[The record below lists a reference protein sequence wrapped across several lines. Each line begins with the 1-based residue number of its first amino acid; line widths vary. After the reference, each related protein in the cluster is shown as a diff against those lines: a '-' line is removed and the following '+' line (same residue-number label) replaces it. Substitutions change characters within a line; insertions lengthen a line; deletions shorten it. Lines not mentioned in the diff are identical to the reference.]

1 MKYYRAA
8 ALALLLPLLSA
19 CQATGLGVN
28 GFGGGAAPPDPGPPP
43 SASPMVN
50 AVLARAPADP
60 IAALPE
66 RIATPPV
73 KGTWTAEFVGRL
85 YGVIRATFGPGAA
98 IGPTLIFY
106 DLQLPAQLALAGRD
120 ADLAQMER
128 ELLEPA
134 DAYDRKNLRERR
146 EQPMARLCVKLDA
159 GCSLA
164 FNYRHELAIVL
175 LARGNRA
182 GAEQLLADIDAQNWA
197 GRLFGSE
204 QCARSGLFL
213 CAGQAANRTAW
224 RFQTGRIDEAVQA
237 MEDWLRRSGDMDD
250 ATINNMAQNET
261 ALLIGRGRLRE
272 AARAIDTISANPRL
286 RGIVVAPLL
295 FALWDGAIIRGAG
308 TNVQLALAALAN
320 RLPARYPRANNYWR
334 HDFARALECRAAH
347 VAIGAGIDATGTVA
361 AFDRHW
367 QAYRNVDEDP
377 FSTGFC
383 LHALAARVGRAD
395 AQPAIR
401 DAMREIRAGRM
412 RTIRSRTPEIA
423 QIMANNGMTA
433 VAQSLRAMASGHPAL
448 AADPQG
454 YLLLDERAFEETLI
468 AFLEA
473 TKGVEDTNLRRQS
486 QTELMQLVMW
496 RILAGAEG

>member
-1 MKYYRAA
+1 MKHYRAV

-19 CQATGLGVN
+19 CQAAGLGVS
-28 GFGGGAAPPDPGPPP
+28 GFGRGAAPPDPGPPP
-43 SASPMVN
+43 TASPMVN
-50 AVLARAPADP
+50 AVLARAPAEP
-60 IAALPE
+60 IATLPE

-85 YGVIRATFGPGAA
+85 YGVIRATFGRYAFMRSRLMP
-98 IGPTLIFY
+98 Y

-128 ELLEPA
+128 EFLEPA

-146 EQPMARLCVKLDA
+146 EQPMAKLCAKLEA

-164 FNYRHELAIVL
+164 FDYRHELAIVL

-182 GAEQLLADIDAQNWA
+182 GAEQLLTEIDAQNWA
-197 GRLFGSE
+197 ARLFGSE

-213 CAGQAANRTAW
+213 CGGQAANRTAW

-237 MEDWLRRSGDMDD
+237 MEDWLRRSGEGDE
-250 ATINNMAQNET
+250 ASINDMAQNET

-286 RGIVVAPLL
+286 TGIVVAPLL

-308 TNVQLALAALAN
+308 TDVQLALAALAN

-347 VAIGAGIDATGTVA
+347 VAITAGLDAAGAVA

-367 QAYRNVDEDP
+367 QAYRNEDEDP
-377 FSTGFC
+377 FSNGFC
-383 LHALAARVGRAD
+383 FHALAVRVGRPD

-401 DAMREIRAGRM
+401 DTMRQIRAGRM
-412 RTIRSRTPEIA
+412 RTIQSRTPEVA
-423 QIMANNGMTA
+423 QIMARSGMTA
-433 VAQSLRAMASGHPAL
+433 VAQSVRAMAAGHAAL
-448 AADPQG
+448 AADPEA
-454 YLLLDERAFEETLI
+454 YLLLDEDAFEQTLI
-468 AFLEA
+468 VFLEA
-473 TKGVEDTNLRRQS
+473 TKGVEDPNLRRHS
-486 QTELMQLVMW
+486 QAQLMRLVMW
-496 RILAGAEG
+496 RIWAGAGG